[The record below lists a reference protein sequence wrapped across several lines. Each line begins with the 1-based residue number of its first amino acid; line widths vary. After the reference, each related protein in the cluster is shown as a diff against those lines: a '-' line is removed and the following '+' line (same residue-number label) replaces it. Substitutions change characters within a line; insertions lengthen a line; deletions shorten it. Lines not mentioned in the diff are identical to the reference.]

1 MSTPLRTEDARTASG
16 ASLTGSYANVGTA
29 LANSAR
35 IIFIFNG
42 CDEPITVSWDG
53 GATDGFVLPA
63 TSAVSVD
70 CSINKEGNQH
80 PPQLPV
86 GAQFQ
91 AKHNGVVPTS
101 GSVSITVIY

>member
-1 MSTPLRTEDARTASG
+1 MSTPLRTEEAKAIAGTA
-16 ASLTGSYANVGTA
+16 LTGSYQNVGDA
-29 LANSAR
+29 LDNPAR

-42 CDEPITVSWDG
+42 CDEPVTVSWDG
-53 GATDGFVLPA
+53 GVTGGFNMPA

-80 PPQLPV
+80 PPQLPL

-91 AKHNGVVPTS
+91 AKHNGSVPTS
-101 GSVSITVIY
+101 GSVTVSVIY